1 MSLIIFKYN
10 LKNGG
15 AGKMMTIIVILAI
28 LILIVNAITIYID
41 KNKLNQKTRI
51 ISLILTF

>member
-1 MSLIIFKYN
+1 
-10 LKNGG
+10 
-15 AGKMMTIIVILAI
+15 MTIIVILAI

-51 ISLILTF
+51 FSLILTLIILLYGVIATP